1 MPIPVEVYDFG
12 EDMALVYEWCA
23 NRVLLNI
30 ARRFPYIADKDAKG
44 VFEWQA
50 KKLVEFGQCNQ
61 ENMRIIRDSL
71 KDVPEELARTLEEQI
86 VKSVEKVEPELTG
99 AAKAGLLP
107 AGATVQPMS
116 DSVKRSFQVYYEQ
129 AANKMNLV
137 NTVMLDSTQQAYTG
151 VVTDVVTKITNS
163 QRYLNDAAGSVITGV
178 ESVNSAMRQA
188 VNRMVENG
196 LTGFVDHAGRR
207 WRPEAYVQMDVRTT
221 VANAAR
227 QAAFDRCDEFGSDII
242 QIDAHAG
249 ARPLCYPWQGKLISR
264 ADNAR
269 DVTDLYGTVVHVFA
283 LSETSYGQAAGLF
296 GVNCRHFGTPFI
308 PGFSG
313 LMNKDLIQPKEEN
326 DKRYE
331 LTQQQ
336 RAMERDIRDARLKQ
350 SVAKARGDEEEAQKA
365 KQKVAE
371 LSDRIQEFCESNG
384 LPRRRD
390 REYTP
395 VNATWPLKTG
405 PLPYNVQP
413 YKGNAASGIVRGG
426 SVAQTLTTGPKRT
439 AFSPAKTIQEAEEH
453 ARQFLSYGGSASYK
467 GIALE
472 YANACNRVIADVQ
485 ATFGPE
491 KLGSIQPMNMRSKLF
506 KNSTSEAAYRWGG
519 VGGDLFINPNY
530 YKSSSALKKHLDE
543 IEGLMKTV
551 MSGGQALLAKSTGA
565 KRDYIEAL
573 LTTGRQC
580 VSQSYDFVEGT
591 FVHECGHML
600 DDHMIGKLIRQASGA
615 SGVKYSEW
623 LSKSRATYG
632 GRISGYAIA
641 SNQEY
646 IAESF
651 TAWWFGE
658 GDKIDPV
665 IRSVFEGAVTNG
677 N

>member
-12 EDMALVYEWCA
+12 EDMSLVYEWCA

-30 ARRFPYIADKDAKG
+30 ARRFPYIADKDVKG
-44 VFEWQA
+44 AFEWQA

-86 VKSVEKVEPELTG
+86 VRSVEKVEPELTG

-107 AGATVQPMS
+107 AGATVQPLS
-116 DSVKRSFQVYYEQ
+116 DSVKHSFQVYYEQ

-242 QIDAHAG
+242 QIDAHEG

-269 DVTDLYGTVVHVFA
+269 DVTDLYGTSVHVYA

-326 DKRYE
+326 DQRYE
-331 LTQQQ
+331 LSQQQ
-336 RAMERDIRDARLKQ
+336 RAMEREIRDARLKQ
-350 SVAKARGDEEEAQKA
+350 SVAKARGDEEEAQRA
-365 KQKVAE
+365 KQRVAE
-371 LSDRIQEFCESNG
+371 LTDRIEEFCESNG

-395 VNATWPLKTG
+395 VNATWPKKTG

-413 YKGNAASGIVRGG
+413 FVGNAAGGNATGEGIAKSQTPAPKHAGLTPAEREAVESYVSGETMYINQVLRGRAGQMTADDKNLVKLLDSALSGELGKKTTLYRSVDAEAVFGKINAIQYENIRDAVVYHDTGAQKRIGDIIENTVGKTILEKGYMSTTKDFETASEWGGYTGSEKPIVLRFKTPSGIHGLDLKDFEVEDEEQYEVLLSRG
-426 SVAQTLTTGPKRT
+426 QKYRITGI
-439 AFSPAKTIQEAEEH
+439 SGE
-453 ARQFLSYGGSASYK
+453 
-467 GIALE
+467 
-472 YANACNRVIADVQ
+472 D
-485 ATFGPE
+485 
-491 KLGSIQPMNMRSKLF
+491 GSILIDA
-506 KNSTSEAAYRWGG
+506 E
-519 VGGDLFINPNY
+519 L
-530 YKSSSALKKHLDE
+530 
-543 IEGLMKTV
+543 IE
-551 MSGGQALLAKSTGA
+551 
-565 KRDYIEAL
+565 E
-573 LTTGRQC
+573 
-580 VSQSYDFVEGT
+580 E
-591 FVHECGHML
+591 
-600 DDHMIGKLIRQASGA
+600 
-615 SGVKYSEW
+615 
-623 LSKSRATYG
+623 
-632 GRISGYAIA
+632 
-641 SNQEY
+641 
-646 IAESF
+646 
-651 TAWWFGE
+651 
-658 GDKIDPV
+658 
-665 IRSVFEGAVTNG
+665 
-677 N
+677 